1 MWPASNP
8 HQVRAVSI
16 PGSGPR
22 ERQQGRL
29 AACAPRVTCGKARH
43 GARSYL
49 LVLRTTAT
57 ACAAPEFFE
66 CRDQPTGSLTSPE
79 HSFRCLPPL
88 RAPRLPTHSPP
99 PPPPLPPPPPPPPPP
114 TTPPPHHPPPP
125 PTPHPLRLSI
135 TSAQWRFQRPRASS
149 SQPIGTGRGNHLDWL
164 VAIIQG
170 AAVSGLATHHSLLR
184 RSMRQR
190 TRLADGSFA
199 VVWVKKSPGRI
210 GQGFSLITAEQEARQ
225 ILSIFPSER
234 ARLPP
239 PPERSIEP
247 QHAPPGLPVRHI
259 PDRVDLLQ
267 GEIAH
272 RGNPP
277 SLPLR
282 RRRVA

>member
-1 MWPASNP
+1 MIPPSVPCASRRLKRPAVPGCARPTPGRPHPAATACPRSYRHASPHTGPRDRSNP
-8 HQVRAVSI
+8 ATV
-16 PGSGPR
+16 P
-22 ERQQGRL
+22 
-29 AACAPRVTCGKARH
+29 
-43 GARSYL
+43 
-49 LVLRTTAT
+49 VLRT
-57 ACAAPEFFE
+57 EFQAKHTPCSMTQRAKE
-66 CRDQPTGSLTSPE
+66 CR
-79 HSFRCLPPL
+79 SF
-88 RAPRLPTHSPP
+88 PRHQT
-99 PPPPLPPPPPPPPPP
+99 
-114 TTPPPHHPPPP
+114 
-125 PTPHPLRLSI
+125 
-135 TSAQWRFQRPRASS
+135 RASS

>member
-1 MWPASNP
+1 MRQLQSP
-8 HQVRAVSI
+8 V
-16 PGSGPR
+16 GSTGTS
-22 ERQQGRL
+22 
-29 AACAPRVTCGKARH
+29 ACAPPESPLEARH
-43 GARSYL
+43 GARRYL
-49 LVLRTTAT
+49 LLTTAT
-57 ACAAPEFFE
+57 ACAAP
-66 CRDQPTGSLTSPE
+66 DQPTGSLTSPN
-79 HSFRCLPPL
+79 HPM
-88 RAPRLPTHSPP
+88 ALPTPP
-99 PPPPLPPPPPPPPPP
+99 RIFV
-114 TTPPPHHPPPP
+114 TTNRNRSWQSFGLAGRHHPRRRRIRPC
-125 PTPHPLRLSI
+125 H
-135 TSAQWRFQRPRASS
+135 TSLASS
-149 SQPIGTGRGNHLDWL
+149 
-164 VAIIQG
+164 
-170 AAVSGLATHHSLLR
+170 